1 MSTYHICYLLGKELC
16 TGTNIISKDYAG
28 ALREFNKKFIGK
40 EIVYITKLY

>member
-1 MSTYHICYLLGKELC
+1 MGTYHICYLLG
-16 TGTNIISKDYAG
+16 TNVISKDYTS